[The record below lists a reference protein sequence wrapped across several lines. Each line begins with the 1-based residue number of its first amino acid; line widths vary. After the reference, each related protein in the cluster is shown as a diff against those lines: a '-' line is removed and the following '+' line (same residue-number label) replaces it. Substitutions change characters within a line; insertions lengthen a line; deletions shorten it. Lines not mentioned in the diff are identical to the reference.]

1 MPVLSENAFWEE
13 VGMRAVGLTSYGGA
27 ELGECFAAVRAVG
40 DGGVDEWHECWNRM
54 AQRLDDEGRMAAN
67 QGRLTSARDAL
78 FRASTYYRTSYV
90 PLYGDPV
97 DERLRISF
105 EAESVAFAAAAELS
119 ADVATSGNIRP
130 IEVPFEGGSLP
141 GYLSAVDGSGQ
152 ARATILQVNGYDSNV
167 HEMYFSHA
175 PAANARGFNWIGV
188 DGPGQGRNLIRDGL
202 TLRPDWENVVGPI
215 LDAIEPLDE
224 VDRERIILV
233 GWSLGGYL
241 APRAAAFHSP
251 RLAALIAD
259 PGLFDQ
265 RDVVVNRL
273 PLSDDQKLKFPDVD
287 PSALDEM
294 EAWLRSGQ
302 ADPLLRWRL
311 IQRGLWVNGKRN
323 LFDYFSH
330 LMEFRLSDVAGRITC
345 PTLATMTEGDPL
357 SAAAP
362 RLIEAIKAP
371 GEILEFT
378 ADEGA
383 SGHCEGLNRRLYHE
397 RVFNWIQRN
406 VPGDGHV

>member
-13 VGMRAVGLTSYGGA
+13 VGMRAVGLTGYGGA
-27 ELGECFAAVRAVG
+27 ELGECIAAVAAVG
-40 DGGVDEWHECWNRM
+40 DGGVDEWHDAWNSL

-67 QGRLTSARDAL
+67 QGRPASARDAL

-90 PLYGDPV
+90 PLFGAPV

-105 EAESVAFAAAAELS
+105 EAECAAFAAAAEFS
-119 ADVATSGNIRP
+119 AQVDIAPTIRP
-130 IEVPFEGGSLP
+130 LEVPFGEASLP
-141 GYLSAVDGSGQ
+141 GYLSTVDDSGR
-152 ARATILQVNGYDSNV
+152 ARPTTLQVNGYDSNV

-175 PAANARGFNWIGV
+175 PAANARGYNWIGV
-188 DGPGQGRNLIRDGL
+188 DGPGQGRNLIRDGI

-215 LDAIEPLDE
+215 LDAIEVLDE

-233 GWSLGGYL
+233 GWSLGGFL
-241 APRAAAFHSP
+241 APRAAAFHSS

-265 RDVVVNRL
+265 RDNVINRL
-273 PLSDDQKLKFPDVD
+273 PLSDDQKRRFPDVD
-287 PSALDEM
+287 PSSLDEM
-294 EAWLRSGQ
+294 ESWLRSDQ

-311 IQRGLWVNGKRN
+311 IQRGLWVNGARN
-323 LFDYFSH
+323 LFEYFSQMVE
-330 LMEFRLSDVAGRITC
+330 LRLSDVVGEITC
-345 PTLATMTEGDPL
+345 PTLATMAEADPL

-362 RLIEAIKAP
+362 RLIEAIPAP
-371 GEILEFT
+371 GEVIEFT
-378 ADEGA
+378 AAEGA

-397 RVFNWIQRN
+397 RVFDWITRN
-406 VPGDGHV
+406 VPAGPV

>member
-13 VGMRAVGLTSYGGA
+13 VGMRAVGLTGYGGA
-27 ELGECFAAVRAVG
+27 ELGECIAAVEAVG
-40 DGGVDEWHECWNRM
+40 DGGVDHWHDAWSSL

-67 QGRLTSARDAL
+67 QGRPISARDAL
-78 FRASTYYRTSYV
+78 FRASTYYRTSYI
-90 PLYGDPV
+90 PLYGRPV

-105 EAESVAFAAAAELS
+105 EAEQAAFSAAAELS
-119 ADVATSGNIRP
+119 LETPSGPRIRP
-130 IEVPFEGGSLP
+130 LEVPFEEGSLP
-141 GYLSAVDGSGQ
+141 GYISAPDDSGR

-175 PAANARGFNWIGV
+175 PAANARGYNWIGV

-215 LDAIEPLDE
+215 LDAIEVLDE

-241 APRAAAFHSP
+241 APRAAAFHSA
-251 RLAALIAD
+251 RLAGLVAD

-273 PLSDDQKLKFPDVD
+273 PLSDDQKLRFPDVD

-294 EAWLRSGQ
+294 EAWLRSDE

-311 IQRGLWVNGKRN
+311 IQRGLWVNGAEN
-323 LFDYFSH
+323 VFDYFSR
-330 LMEFRLSDVAGRITC
+330 LMEFKISDVVGEITC
-345 PTLATMTEGDPL
+345 PTLATMAERDPL
-357 SAAAP
+357 STAAP
-362 RLIEAIKAP
+362 RLVEAIDAP
-371 GEILEFT
+371 GEVIEF
-378 ADEGA
+378 AVAEGA

-397 RVFNWIQRN
+397 RVFDWIERN
-406 VPGDGHV
+406 VPGDPA